1 MAEWRN
7 ASSVRGYLM
16 AIIALILV
24 AGFVTTSLL
33 SYQVSKANLRDALIG
48 NELPL
53 TSDNIYSEIQRDLLR
68 PVFVSSMMAD
78 DTFVRDWLLDGEQN
92 PDKMTRYLD
101 EIRKKHGMFTSF
113 LVSEKTR
120 NYYHY
125 KGITQVI
132 DENDPA
138 DAWYFRVRDMQ
149 ATHELNV
156 DLNAAENNALT
167 VFINHKVFD
176 YAGNYLA
183 TTGVGIAFNAL
194 GKVVERYKT
203 HFARHVYFVDATGKI
218 MVRSEGSSIT
228 EANILTARHISTIAK
243 ALVASD
249 HGFFEYD
256 RAGENMLVSTRI
268 IPELNWRV
276 IVEQQESSA
285 LAGIRQTLI
294 SNLAVGFGVI
304 ALTLLIVLYTVN
316 LFYARLEQKAFEMSA
331 LAEQEAMLNEQLK
344 YQSEVKDKL
353 FSIVSHDLIDPFNSL
368 LMGTQM
374 MSKHSEKFSKEK
386 LVDYAEKVNKSGE
399 SVFEL
404 LRNLLDWSRLQIE
417 GMKLEPKIISLRD
430 LTQES
435 ITILGPMAQDKDIT
449 VTNRIENDAAFA
461 DPDMIQTV
469 IRNLISNALK
479 FTPTGGRVE
488 ISAATQAGAKDTM
501 VQITVRD
508 TGIGIEP
515 DRTDKIFALD
525 QKTSTSGTAGEHG
538 TGLGLP
544 LCKEM
549 VEMNGGRI
557 WFESATGEGARFHF
571 TLPVAPG

>member
-1 MAEWRN
+1 MKMIRPMRGISVSATCKRRT
-7 ASSVRGYLM
+7 SST
-16 AIIALILV
+16 LI
-24 AGFVTTSLL
+24 
-33 SYQVSKANLRDALIG
+33 
-48 NELPL
+48 
-53 TSDNIYSEIQRDLLR
+53 
-68 PVFVSSMMAD
+68 
-78 DTFVRDWLLDGEQN
+78 
-92 PDKMTRYLD
+92 
-101 EIRKKHGMFTSF
+101 
-113 LVSEKTR
+113 
-120 NYYHY
+120 
-125 KGITQVI
+125 
-132 DENDPA
+132 
-138 DAWYFRVRDMQ
+138 
-149 ATHELNV
+149 
-156 DLNAAENNALT
+156 
-167 VFINHKVFD
+167 
-176 YAGNYLA
+176 
-183 TTGVGIAFNAL
+183 
-194 GKVVERYKT
+194 
-203 HFARHVYFVDATGKI
+203 
-218 MVRSEGSSIT
+218 
-228 EANILTARHISTIAK
+228 
-243 ALVASD
+243 
-249 HGFFEYD
+249 
-256 RAGENMLVSTRI
+256 
-268 IPELNWRV
+268 WRV